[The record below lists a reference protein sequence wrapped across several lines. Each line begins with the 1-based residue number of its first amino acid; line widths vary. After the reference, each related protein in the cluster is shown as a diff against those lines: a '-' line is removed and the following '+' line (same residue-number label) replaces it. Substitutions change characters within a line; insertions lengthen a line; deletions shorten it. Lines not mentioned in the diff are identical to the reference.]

1 MEQGPGQNGIL
12 ERGGNVST
20 RYVWDRFDAPAFTQ
34 GSAIGNTISTGSKVV
49 TGAGSRVS
57 QSNNLCYA
65 FCEDYTVTDS
75 GVVFNV
81 NRKGVIVPDEEDNT
95 EELTGGSSIANLGE
109 YLIFGLSAF
118 GSTAKATHIYDRVAS
133 GLIRIAKDGSNWS
146 ISSGSRNALYPATV
160 EFSAE
165 ATRVS
170 AASKSDYPEN
180 GVGGVI
186 TS

>member
-1 MEQGPGQNGIL
+1 M
-12 ERGGNVST
+12 ST

-34 GSAIGNTISTGSKVV
+34 GSAIGNTVSTGSKVV
-49 TGAGSRVS
+49 TGAGSKVS
-57 QSNNLCYA
+57 QSNNLYYA
-65 FCEDYTVTDS
+65 FCKDYTVTDS

-81 NRKGVIVPDEEDNT
+81 NRKGAVVPDEEDGT

-109 YLIFGLSAF
+109 YLIFSSSAF

-133 GLIRIAKDGSNWS
+133 GYIRIAKDGSNWS
-146 ISSGSRNALYPATV
+146 ISSGNRNALYPATV

-170 AASKSDYPEN
+170 AAASNAYPEN
-180 GVGGVI
+180 GIVGG
-186 TS
+186 